1 VKFKEKYGLPFTLL
15 ADPEHEVAERYG
27 VWVEKNAYGKKSMG
41 IKRSTFVVD
50 ADSKNSDLTSGRLE
64 KDDRAARGST
74 VPAQEL
80 AADVRASGSAASGPR
95 ASGGCAIVPRRP
107 GGWPIARLRSEW
119 R

>member
-50 ADSKNSDLTSGRLE
+50 ADSKNSDLTSGGLE
-64 KDDRAARGST
+64 QDDCSAGVPPVPLYAPFWSGLHLSAR
-74 VPAQEL
+74 P
-80 AADVRASGSAASGPR
+80 SA
-95 ASGGCAIVPRRP
+95 
-107 GGWPIARLRSEW
+107 
-119 R
+119 